1 MLGRSRIGMM
11 AALAAAGALAVSHAP
26 RVVVTGPTPDPT
38 ESSAK
43 VSRQRKRWLERQAR
57 KQMRAHKKTR
67 R

>member
-1 MLGRSRIGMM
+1 MIGRSRLGMM
-11 AALAAAGALAVSHAP
+11 AFAAVTAGFAMAPPP
-26 RVVVTGPTPDPT
+26 RVVVADKAAAPPSD
-38 ESSAK
+38 EK